1 MTRLRTEQ
9 KINLAYCT
17 CKSNVG
23 MSIKSQ
29 NNQTNAT
36 SDERIVTVDL

>member
-1 MTRLRTEQ
+1 MANAECPDDTFKNCE
-9 KINLAYCT
+9 KNNLAYCK

-36 SDERIVTVDL
+36 TK